1 MTEKIKKS
9 RDSKGVFA
17 AVFTDFSKS
26 FDCISHVLLLAK
38 LYAYG
43 FDKISLTFM
52 LAIFSQ
58 RQQKTKVGST
68 FSELMSIL
76 FDVPQE
82 SVSGPLLFII

>member
-1 MTEKIKKS
+1 
-9 RDSKGVFA
+9 
-17 AVFTDFSKS
+17 
-26 FDCISHVLLLAK
+26 
-38 LYAYG
+38 
-43 FDKISLTFM
+43 M
-52 LAIFSQ
+52 LAILSQ